1 MFKKA
6 TIIFSIYL
14 LVACAAKPAAD
25 GADRAIAPVKL
36 TQTSQGVQIT
46 TDDSVLFD
54 VGNANISEKGFQ
66 FIDKVAE
73 MLRTRSK
80 ANVIIEGHTDN
91 TGSPQLNIALSE
103 KRSTVVREA
112 LISRNV
118 ESARLSSKG
127 YGQTKPVA
135 ENTTVEG
142 RQMNRRSEIIVIGET
157 VENVGGDGFLNSLTN
172 ALTNFLKSTGT
183 VLEKVAGKIES
194 VGNRVTRSL
203 GGEKQNPPPKKSA
216 PKPTVKK

>member
-103 KRSTVVREA
+103 KRSTVVRDA

-135 ENTTVEG
+135 ENTT
-142 RQMNRRSEIIVIGET
+142 VIGET